1 MDEIFDLL
9 ASRCDDDG
17 FTYASSSEIEKWA
30 NERGLSLP
38 DLLDKIGIEIAKRYH
53 SGQDYFE
60 LSDSLVNDLWGLL
73 IFRVANNDYI
83 RWPDD
88 FYEVYNAFDAGE
100 FHRLPDRSDDPQAD
114 FTKPLIAAFLAKK
127 V

>member
-17 FTYASSSEIEKWA
+17 FTYASSSEIENWA
-30 NERGLSLP
+30 SERGLSLP
-38 DLLDKIGIEIAKRYH
+38 DFLDKIGIEIAKRYH
-53 SGQDYFE
+53 SGQDSFE

-73 IFRVANNDYI
+73 IFRVANNDDI

-88 FYEVYNAFDAGE
+88 FYEVYNAFDSGE

-114 FTKPLIAAFLAKK
+114 FTMPLIAAFLAKK